1 MSHQYYIKQNTLL
14 VLSIDLFWHDK
25 KIIILRQPSSSW
37 MYNKF
42 RKYIKH
48 IRTFDLEEFFKF
60 KIPPEVEGT
69 MLYKLLVL
77 AAAAAYRPACAAVP
91 LKKSVLF
98 VMADDLRPELGCYGC
113 AYMKT

>member
-1 MSHQYYIKQNTLL
+1 
-14 VLSIDLFWHDK
+14 
-25 KIIILRQPSSSW
+25 
-37 MYNKF
+37 
-42 RKYIKH
+42 
-48 IRTFDLEEFFKF
+48 
-60 KIPPEVEGT
+60 